1 MKKLI
6 DKSMDLERLYKILC
20 KIQRSMHSP
29 TYDFILFPTLN
40 FNLNVN
46 HFDQLFNRL
55 TSENKIYYQQ
65 IFIIYYFFDQNKML
79 NGFLNLFELTR
90 RRNVGLRTISDIFSC
105 QTSSNN
111 QFNFVKTLIKLE
123 NKELL
128 NPILIDYISYNLIP
142 TFFNYFIERN
152 SFNSFCTFIQQLQD
166 NFEQQR
172 IKINLHI
179 LLSRPLFQSPL
190 LTEFLHHT
198 ICPFFRPLFQQE
210 LNINDEKLI
219 KDIQQNI
226 LSCIQQNIGSFP
238 HNIKL
243 FLEKFENKIDF
254 LKECL
259 FKPMSKR
266 PELFLVSDYWNV
278 GIPDEETHLKEMIQ
292 KVFDDELIEKVLSFI
307 FENKYFDKCFI
318 NESEKVPIIQFKPM
332 IKLDLFDLECINL
345 IQTCIEKIDNNELND
360 DDSLLSILS
369 IYDNLNIRRYVLY
382 CVDFQL
388 FENDYY
394 KHQEISIKDMND
406 CWFHFNKMIK
416 EAPPLPLNVNLPK
429 EKVTVESFLDL
440 VERYLVET
448 CDQNT
453 IESQRLSFNFFKEN
467 LLNNPKEQQYIQTK
481 ESLLFKTQ
489 FLRKYA
495 EDETIQSILIT
506 QFYFDSIE
514 LELKQ
519 THSVRLINFLSS
531 SIESNIIQY
540 IPKKKP
546 TKIDYQL
553 DPNIIYEN
561 NVKSFLPNNYIDDE
575 LFPIISVIMHRTFEG
590 MSFSDFK
597 SQRPEF
603 TKYDQIYDETKSH
616 SSIEAFVKDD
626 FFNSYMQTLFNRDNN
641 DLFYFYEQE
650 ISKVFENDDDFISK
664 FDDLSRIVNL
674 FLGFAYDIYG
684 FEDADYTF
692 SVIKCLMSISN
703 TPKFISNHVFMSYAY
718 NVPTYQKFF
727 MIDTYMAVSILGDN
741 CDLSVV
747 LNKSLM
753 HKKITEIYIVGNDPE
768 KMISLL
774 LMIKDLVKRENTFC
788 EKELTFIKNQINSNP
803 DPLISL
809 DLNPKVPYPINALSF
824 VVLCKFIRPSK
835 RQNFDGKYAI
845 YAFSS
850 NTDNKECLDAF
861 IKNKHITNKMKM
873 IVYETSI
880 GNINTKKNQLYKI

>member
-1 MKKLI
+1 
-6 DKSMDLERLYKILC
+6 
-20 KIQRSMHSP
+20 
-29 TYDFILFPTLN
+29 
-40 FNLNVN
+40 
-46 HFDQLFNRL
+46 
-55 TSENKIYYQQ
+55 
-65 IFIIYYFFDQNKML
+65 ML

-128 NPILIDYISYNLIP
+128 NQILIDYISYNLIP
-142 TFFNYFIERN
+142 TFFNYFVERN

-198 ICPFFRPLFQQE
+198 ICPFFRPLFQQG
-210 LNINDEKLI
+210 LNINDDKLI
-219 KDIQQNI
+219 KDIQRNI
-226 LSCIQQNIGSFP
+226 LSCIQQNIKSFP
-238 HNIKL
+238 HNIKF

-266 PELFLVSDYWNV
+266 PELFLVSDYWNAGV
-278 GIPDEETHLKEMIQ
+278 PEEEIYLKEMLQ
-292 KVFDDELIEKVLSFI
+292 KVFDDELIEKVLSSI

-369 IYDNLNIRRYVLY
+369 IYDNFHLRRYVLY

-429 EKVTVESFLDL
+429 EKVTIESFLDL

-495 EDETIQSILIT
+495 KDETIQSQLIT

-519 THSVRLINFLSS
+519 THSVRLIDLLSS
-531 SIESNIIQY
+531 SLASNIIQS

-561 NVKSFLPNNYIDDE
+561 NVNSFLPNNYIDYNIDVKS
-575 LFPIISVIMHRTFEG
+575 FPIISVIMHRMFEG

-597 SQRPEF
+597 SQRPELA
-603 TKYDQIYDETKSH
+603 KYDQMYDEAKSH
-616 SSIEAFVKDD
+616 FSIDFFVEDD
-626 FFNSYMQTLFNRDNN
+626 FFKSYMHTLFNRDNN
-641 DLFYFYEQE
+641 DLFYLYKQE

-674 FLGFAYDIYG
+674 FLSLVYDIYG
-684 FEDADYTF
+684 IDGADYT
-692 SVIKCLMSISN
+692 VLLIEGLMSISN
-703 TPKFISNHVFMSYAY
+703 TPKFISNHAFMSYAH
-718 NVPTYQKFF
+718 NVPTYQEFF
-727 MIDTYMAVSILGDN
+727 MVDTYMAVSLLGDN
-741 CDLSVV
+741 CDLSTV
-747 LNKSLM
+747 LNKSLKN
-753 HKKITEIYIVGNDPE
+753 KKITEIYIVGNDPE

-774 LMIKDLVKRENTFC
+774 LMIKDLVKSKNTFC
-788 EKELTFIKNQINSNP
+788 EKELTIIKDQINSNP

-809 DLNPKVPYPINALSF
+809 DLNSENLYLMNALSF

-835 RQNFDGKYAI
+835 RQDFDGKYAI

-850 NTDNKECLDAF
+850 NTDNKECLEAF
-861 IKNKHITNKMKM
+861 IKNKHITNKKKM

-880 GNINTKKNQLYKI
+880 GNINTKNINCIKYDEFSNYFKELIKSLNLRDNF